1 MTKTQLKRI
10 VRQVAKEHGANL
22 TRDQKWEIFT
32 QVCDG
37 MYAKKL
43 ITLQQHD
50 TWTQPF

>member
-10 VRQVAKEHGANL
+10 VREVAKEHGANL
-22 TRDQKWEIFT
+22 TRDQKWAIFT

-37 MYAKKL
+37 LHAEHR

-50 TWTQPF
+50 AWTQPF